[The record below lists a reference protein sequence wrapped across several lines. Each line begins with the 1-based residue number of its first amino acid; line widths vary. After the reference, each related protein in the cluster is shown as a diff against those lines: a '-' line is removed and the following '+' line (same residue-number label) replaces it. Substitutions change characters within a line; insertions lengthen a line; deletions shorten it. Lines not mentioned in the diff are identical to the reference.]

1 MLQQAI
7 TIGIFM
13 ATGNPYNDP
22 LVIGTDNNNVLYY
35 LLIVFNK
42 CAESFIGIV
51 ACIINSKYNT
61 QIIVPTKK

>member
-1 MLQQAI
+1 
-7 TIGIFM
+7 M

-42 CAESFIGIV
+42 CAEYCIDIV
-51 ACIINSKYNT
+51 ACTINSKYNT
-61 QIIVPTKK
+61 QIIIVSTKKWNKN